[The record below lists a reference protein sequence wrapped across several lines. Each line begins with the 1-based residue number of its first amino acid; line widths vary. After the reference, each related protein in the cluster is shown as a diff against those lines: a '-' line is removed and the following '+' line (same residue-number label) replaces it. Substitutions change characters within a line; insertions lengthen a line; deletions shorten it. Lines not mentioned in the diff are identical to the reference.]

1 MSKGFLVSAGM
12 MLPIS
17 EAGNSGSSKLP
28 ALYICEK
35 VSVQGNMR
43 RAGTTNKCAGMCGS
57 YERAFLTM

>member
-28 ALYICEK
+28 ALCVCAEY
-35 VSVQGNMR
+35 VSRVTRGEAVQR
-43 RAGTTNKCAGMCGS
+43 I
-57 YERAFLTM
+57 